1 MIYLELDAKTEFSI
15 FFFFFLGVGRGDYC
29 VGFSFKW
36 VRTQELFGVLRQ
48 GLIKSK
54 LEVVCLLVD
63 KLDS

>member
-1 MIYLELDAKTEFSI
+1 MIYFELDAKTEFSI
-15 FFFFFLGVGRGDYC
+15 YIYFGCGLWGLVCGVFFLAGSGTIWG
-29 VGFSFKW
+29 
-36 VRTQELFGVLRQ
+36 LRQ